1 MLTQWVNQTWR
12 KFHKKNSDVIRQTF
26 RKLELSL
33 AINES
38 EDHEL
43 FIKNIFDVIVE
54 DWRLAKDQ
62 HEEIINDLIDSKEMN
77 EMNELKMIE
86 NDEIKKSNEEAKY
99 VREDELSEHEKDD
112 EDERNSDS
120 ELKD

>member
-1 MLTQWVNQTWR
+1 
-12 KFHKKNSDVIRQTF
+12 
-26 RKLELSL
+26 
-33 AINES
+33 
-38 EDHEL
+38 
-43 FIKNIFDVIVE
+43 
-54 DWRLAKDQ
+54 
-62 HEEIINDLIDSKEMN
+62 
-77 EMNELKMIE
+77 MNELKMIE